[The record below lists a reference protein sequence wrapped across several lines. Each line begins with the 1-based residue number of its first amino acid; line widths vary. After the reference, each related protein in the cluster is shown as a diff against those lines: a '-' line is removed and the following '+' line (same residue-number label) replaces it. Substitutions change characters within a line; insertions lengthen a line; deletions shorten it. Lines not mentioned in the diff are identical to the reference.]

1 MDVEMLRC
9 AQHDSTDTPAASCG
23 CHPEP
28 FAAAQGKLR
37 EGSVAIGSE
46 MLYCAQHDSA
56 RNRTHDRM
64 IVLKD
69 ISKEG
74 LA

>member
-1 MDVEMLRC
+1 MAR
-9 AQHDSTDTPAASCG
+9 A
-23 CHPEP
+23 CHAEP

-37 EGSVAIGSE
+37 EGSVTIGRQ
-46 MLYCAQHDSA
+46 MLRCAQHDSA
-56 RNRTHDRM
+56 GNHTHDRM

-74 LA
+74 